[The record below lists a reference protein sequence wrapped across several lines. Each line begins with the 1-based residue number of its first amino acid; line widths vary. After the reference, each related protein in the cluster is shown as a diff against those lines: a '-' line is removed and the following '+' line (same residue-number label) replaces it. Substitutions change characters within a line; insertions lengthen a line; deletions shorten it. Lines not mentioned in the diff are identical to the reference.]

1 MPEETHMLI
10 IEGADE
16 NTVNITLLNLA
27 IEGHN
32 GPAAMRDLLKN
43 DPEAV
48 VIALIPENTDI
59 PDVIVEAVRAGARAY
74 IKKPA
79 SGGEAKRCL
88 VKMLERS
95 EEK

>member
-10 IEGADE
+10 IEETDE
-16 NTVNITLLNLA
+16 STVNITLLNLA
-27 IEGHN
+27 IEGSD
-32 GPAAMRDLLKN
+32 GPAAIRDLLKN

-48 VIALIPENTDI
+48 VVVLIPENADD

-74 IKKPA
+74 IKKPP

-88 VKMLERS
+88 TKMLERS
-95 EEK
+95 EGK